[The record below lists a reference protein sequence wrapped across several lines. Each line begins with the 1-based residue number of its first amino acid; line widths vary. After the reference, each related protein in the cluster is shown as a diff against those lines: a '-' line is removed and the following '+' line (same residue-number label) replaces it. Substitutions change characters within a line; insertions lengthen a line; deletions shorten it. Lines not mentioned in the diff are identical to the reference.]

1 MRSTY
6 TTAASRTPLVNAET
20 PASQCDVYNSLS
32 RDAQR
37 YVDSVAAMGFNLSDV
52 ARTVSKLGID
62 DKLV

>member
-1 MRSTY
+1 VRST
-6 TTAASRTPLVNAET
+6 TRMPPADRS
-20 PASQCDVYNSLS
+20 ASQCSEYVSLP

-52 ARTVSKLGID
+52 ARIVSKLGID

>member
-1 MRSTY
+1 MRST
-6 TTAASRTPLVNAET
+6 ARTPPITADRS
-20 PASQCDVYNSLS
+20 ASQCSEYSSLS

-52 ARTVSKLGID
+52 ARIVSKLGID